1 LYLSVAFAMAAVNLQ
16 VSLHHLYSWCCNRR
30 NDATD
35 CGRSRMCAVH
45 SFRDVSSIIGS
56 ELSVSLHVKC
66 GAKHSSI
73 RVVLHM
79 LISNYSALALHQVLW
94 NA

>member
-1 LYLSVAFAMAAVNLQ
+1 
-16 VSLHHLYSWCCNRR
+16 
-30 NDATD
+30 
-35 CGRSRMCAVH
+35 MCAVH